1 MEKNI
6 KELFEKI
13 DQLIFEN
20 LTEKPVILK
29 DSKFYQGYL
38 KLKEEYGNS

>member
-6 KELFEKI
+6 QELFDRI
-13 DQLIFEN
+13 DKLIFEN

-38 KLKEEYGNS
+38 KLKGEYGNS